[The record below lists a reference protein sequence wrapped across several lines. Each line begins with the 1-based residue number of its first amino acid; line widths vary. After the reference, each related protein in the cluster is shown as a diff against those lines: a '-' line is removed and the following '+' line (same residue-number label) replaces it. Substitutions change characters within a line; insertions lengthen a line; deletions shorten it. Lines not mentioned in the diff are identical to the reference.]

1 MLFCLAATSF
11 AAKID
16 TSFEFST
23 IETKHFSIHYHQG
36 LEPLARKA
44 SVMAEEVHEKLIK
57 EFRWRPAEK
66 TQVVMIDDSDFTNG
80 FAITIPYNMIYLQVV
95 PPSLASTLGEYD
107 DWLKVLLTHE
117 YAHILSSDP
126 ARGYSKVMREIFGK
140 PLPWIDPVSGLLF
153 LVTAPP
159 NTFMPRWWHEGM
171 ATWAE
176 TKHTGQ
182 GRGRGSYYDM
192 VFRTAVAENN
202 LPSVDQINGDVPYWP
217 GGNLPYLYGY
227 RLQRY
232 LAETY
237 GMNATGQL
245 TMAHAGRFPYTISSP
260 AKVLSDGKSYRELY
274 GDMLQA
280 VRQEQSQRIET
291 LSDTPFTPLTVVADQ
306 GENFAF
312 PRFSPDGSRIAFTR
326 RDPHEH
332 TSVLIADATG
342 KVLAKFRR
350 QYSDGSISWSPDGN
364 SIYFTQAEIN
374 RGFNVYQDLYVHDI
388 GRDRTRRLTRGER
401 LSEVQISPDGKLFA
415 TVISG
420 RGSQNLGLMEADAP
434 GGALQPKAV
443 TDFREQRVSSPRW
456 SADGRSI
463 CYALTDNAGT
473 SSIRV
478 YDVASGTDRT
488 LLSAGSHTLAYP
500 SWSPDGSV
508 VYYISDQTG
517 VFNVFAFDVKE
528 QKSYQVSHL
537 LSGALQPEPSPD
549 GRHML
554 LAAYSSR
561 GFKVVRMGLDRSGWS
576 AEPGPSLPPVRSL
589 DWSPKKEA
597 AAPRVAPAAP
607 DAAQATQGIQATQA
621 PPQRYNPLRTLY
633 PRFWLPRFTDDGSDQ
648 TVLGAYT
655 AGADVLGYHSYFASA
670 AYSPDR
676 HRGYY
681 TLIYQN
687 DSFYP
692 TLSVRAH
699 SEPLL
704 YADLYQNGY
713 DYFELNEGVAVEAS
727 VPLNFLESRYSLRA
741 GYQLLEQKALSPVGP
756 FGTFNGIPVFQGRR
770 NNLFAGIG
778 YDSVLKYPYS
788 ISAEEGRSISFLYRY
803 FSPDIGSSQ
812 NLKEYSATYNEFL
825 RLPSSALKHHVLHL
839 RLSGA
844 FADGDLQFGQQAFQI
859 GGPPSELN
867 PYPLRGYPERSV
879 TGRYVAT
886 GTLEYRAPITF
897 PMRGIG
903 TIPAF
908 LEKTHGAV
916 FVDAGK
922 VWDGN
927 VPFQQDDVRIGAGL
941 ELRADVTL
949 GYWIKVTPAIGFAH
963 GFNQGGEDQIYFTVY
978 LGL

>member
-1 MLFCLAATSF
+1 MLLCLASTSV
-11 AAKID
+11 AAKLD
-16 TSFEFST
+16 TSFDFST

-36 LEPLARKA
+36 LEPIARKA
-44 SVMAEEVHEKLIK
+44 ASMAEDIHDKLSK

-66 TQVVMIDDSDFTNG
+66 TQVVLIDDSDFTNG

-107 DWLKVLLTHE
+107 DWLKVLLAHE

-126 ARGYSKVMREIFGK
+126 ARGYSKVTREIFGK
-140 PLPWIDPVSGLLF
+140 PLPWIDPLSGLLF

-176 TKHTGQ
+176 TKYTGQ

-192 VFRTAVAENN
+192 VFRSAVAENN
-202 LPSVDQINGDVPYWP
+202 VPSVDQINGDVPNWP

-260 AKVLSDGKSYRELY
+260 AKELSDGKSYKELY
-274 GDMLQA
+274 ADMVDA
-280 VRQEQSQRIET
+280 VRKEQSQHIDT
-291 LSDTPFTPLTVVADQ
+291 LSKAPFTPLTVVADQ
-306 GENFAF
+306 GENFAY

-332 TSVLIADATG
+332 TSVVVTDATG
-342 KVLAKFRR
+342 KIVAKFRR
-350 QYSDGSISWSPDGN
+350 QYSDGDISWSPDGG

-388 GRDRTRRLTRGER
+388 ARDRTTRLTNGER
-401 LSEVQISPDGKLFA
+401 LSEVQMAPDGKLFA
-415 TVISG
+415 AVISR
-420 RGSQNLGLMEADAP
+420 RGSQNLALIDANGP
-434 GGALQPKAV
+434 RGRMQPKAV
-443 TDFREQRVSSPRW
+443 TGFSGERVSSPRW
-456 SADGRSI
+456 SPDGRSI
-463 CYALTDNAGT
+463 CYLLTDNAGT
-473 SSIRV
+473 SSVRV
-478 YDVASGTDRT
+478 YDPAKGVDAP
-488 LLSAGSHTLAYP
+488 LFSADSHTLAYP
-500 SWSPDGSV
+500 VWSPDASV
-508 VYYISDQTG
+508 IYYISDETG
-517 VFNVFAFDVKE
+517 VFNVFAYDLKL

-537 LSGALQPEPSPD
+537 LTGALQPDPSPD
-549 GRHML
+549 GRSML
-554 LAAYSSR
+554 LAGYSSR
-561 GFKVVRMGLDRSGWS
+561 GFKIVRLELDRSKWL
-576 AEPGPSLPPVRSL
+576 AERGPALPPVRNLS
-589 DWSPKKEA
+589 WSAKKEA
-597 AAPRVAPAAP
+597 PESTRAA
-607 DAAQATQGIQATQA
+607 T
-621 PPQRYNPLRTLY
+621 PPEAGASGYNPLHTLY
-633 PRFWLPRFTDDGSDQ
+633 PHFWLPRFTNDGSDK
-648 TVLGAYT
+648 TVIGAYT
-655 AGADVLGYHSYFASA
+655 AGSDVLGYHSYFVSA
-670 AYSPDR
+670 AYGSER

-681 TLIYQN
+681 TLLYQN

-704 YADLYQNGY
+704 YADLYQNGL
-713 DYFELNEGVAVEAS
+713 DYYELNQAVAFEAS

-741 GYQLLEQKALSPVGP
+741 GCELLEQKALSRLDVSGD
-756 FGTFNGIPVFQGRR
+756 FNGIPVFQGRR
-770 NNLFAGIG
+770 NNLFAGITF
-778 YDSVLKYPYS
+778 DNILKYPYS
-788 ISAEEGRSISFLYRY
+788 ISAEEGRSVSLLYRY

-812 NLKEYSATYNEFL
+812 NLSEYSATYSEYL
-825 RLPSSALKHHVLHL
+825 RLPSSALRHQVLYL

-844 FADGDLQFGQQAFQI
+844 FADGDPQFGQQAFQI

-867 PYPLRGYPERSV
+867 PYPLRGYRERSV

-886 GTLEYRAPITF
+886 GTAEYRAPLST
-897 PMRGIG
+897 PMRGLG

-908 LEKTHGAV
+908 LEKTHGAL

-922 VWDGN
+922 VWDSN
-927 VPFQQDDVRIGAGL
+927 ASLQQDNVRVGAGV
-941 ELRADVTL
+941 ELRADLTL
-949 GYWIKVTPAIGFAH
+949 GYWVKVTPALGFAH
-963 GFNQGGEDQIYFTVY
+963 GFNQGGENQVYFTVY